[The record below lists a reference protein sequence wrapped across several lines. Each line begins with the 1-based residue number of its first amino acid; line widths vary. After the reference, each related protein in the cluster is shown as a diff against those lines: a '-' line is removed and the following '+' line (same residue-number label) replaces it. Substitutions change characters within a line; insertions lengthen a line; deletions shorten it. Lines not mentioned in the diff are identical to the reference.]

1 MVDRGHCLRDAFFH
15 LGSHQR
21 RRRLLP
27 SSTKVLRMEPAEF
40 AALVGVGALAGG
52 FAGPVVGWLV
62 DRAGVRLLM
71 IGGALL
77 IALCYVGLSR
87 ANSLG
92 QFAVIFIVA
101 GNRSGSKLLCAP
113 A

>member
-1 MVDRGHCLRDAFFH
+1 
-15 LGSHQR
+15 
-21 RRRLLP
+21 
-27 SSTKVLRMEPAEF
+27 
-40 AALVGVGALAGG
+40 
-52 FAGPVVGWLV
+52 
-62 DRAGVRLLM
+62 M